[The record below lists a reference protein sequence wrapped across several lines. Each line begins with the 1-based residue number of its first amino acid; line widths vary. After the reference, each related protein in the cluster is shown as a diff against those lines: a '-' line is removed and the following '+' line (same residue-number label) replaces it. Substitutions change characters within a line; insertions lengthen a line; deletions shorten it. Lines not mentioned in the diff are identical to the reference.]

1 MSLGTPI
8 TASRAGTVLQVEES
22 HVDGE
27 IAAVGKDN
35 YLVILHA
42 DGTNA
47 LYGHLTH
54 DGATV
59 GVGDVVEQGDLVAY
73 SGNTGNTG
81 GIPHLHV
88 SVQNC
93 DPVAMGTGTC
103 PSQPLTFS
111 NTEPN
116 PTGLAIGHSYLAH

>member
-1 MSLGTPI
+1 MTIGTPVS
-8 TASRAGTVLQVEES
+8 ASRAGTVIEVEES

-42 DGTNA
+42 DGSNA

-59 GVGDVVEQGDLVAY
+59 AVGDVVAQGQLIAQ
-73 SGNTGNTG
+73 SGNTGNTA

-88 SVQNC
+88 SVQSC
-93 DPVAMGTGTC
+93 DPVTMGTGSC
-103 PSQPLTFS
+103 PSRPFTFS
-111 NTEPN
+111 NTDPN
-116 PTGLAIGHSYLAH
+116 PNGLANGQTYLAK